1 MRLSAGLNLSRPVLK
16 VLIHMSSVKA
26 TFAIYSEQ
34 PFNLQRHEIK
44 KPCAVLSA
52 ISTFVY
58 SLEWNPVN
66 EKIIGRKG
74 IDKGFIKKS
83 VFANM
88 NTKWIEVFET

>member
-1 MRLSAGLNLSRPVLK
+1 MRVDHPLQVRQIRLTPSNSLVTETHACPVCCFGPMRLSAGLNLSRPVLK

-58 SLEWNPVN
+58 SLE
-66 EKIIGRKG
+66 
-74 IDKGFIKKS
+74 
-83 VFANM
+83 
-88 NTKWIEVFET
+88 